1 MPLTK
6 LDTNAVLIVI
16 DLQKGV
22 VGMPVAHPI
31 GEIVGRAA
39 QLALAF
45 RERGLPLVL
54 VNVTGVAPGRTDAGK
69 FNLASFP
76 PDWTELVPELQ
87 QQPGDHVVSKQR
99 VGAFIGTGLDNYLR
113 KRGVTQIF
121 LTGVATSAGV
131 NQLRVAPTTT
141 AITWCWSRTR

>member
-1 MPLTK
+1 
-6 LDTNAVLIVI
+6 
-16 DLQKGV
+16 
-22 VGMPVAHPI
+22 
-31 GEIVGRAA
+31 
-39 QLALAF
+39 
-45 RERGLPLVL
+45 
-54 VNVTGVAPGRTDAGK
+54 VAPGRTDAGK

>member
-54 VNVTGVAPGRTDAGK
+54 VNVTGVA
-69 FNLASFP
+69 
-76 PDWTELVPELQ
+76 
-87 QQPGDHVVSKQR
+87 
-99 VGAFIGTGLDNYLR
+99 
-113 KRGVTQIF
+113 
-121 LTGVATSAGV
+121 
-131 NQLRVAPTTT
+131 
-141 AITWCWSRTR
+141 